1 MGNIG
6 QQIINFNRGNLMDI
20 DKYLPIKVTL
30 STTAPELKTEI
41 LFGFTTDS
49 FSAVHP
55 FGKKPGDVDL
65 VRFDAGRQHIH
76 VSLGKE
82 EDFNLNTIREASGLL
97 AKWLISSKVPEVK
110 FEFDPSILAGKAGA
124 LTQLVEGLESG
135 GYKFST
141 YKTDKES
148 KRIQPGLVIVTSKDV
163 SPRNEE
169 VKRVLDIMSAVNLAR
184 DWANE
189 PANVINPVSLRKMV
203 TDLFQ
208 GSSVSVKIVDEKQLA
223 SMGAGGILSV
233 GKGSATP
240 PCFIILSYPG
250 SGANAKKK
258 PAVVI
263 GKTITFDTGGYS
275 LKDTSNIIHMKLD
288 KCGGMNVIGLLLAA
302 DKIKLEHPLV
312 GIVTAAENMISA
324 QAYRPDDIIRTLSG
338 KTIEIG
344 STDAEGR
351 LILADALTYAQNEF
365 KPDVM
370 IDLATLTG
378 GVLVAL
384 GRVRAGLMSNNDSM
398 ADDLFKAGER
408 THERLWR
415 MPMDKEYAEMMVGDE
430 ADLKNVSGS
439 REASTITGGAFLKEF
454 VSDDVA
460 WAHIDIAGTADTP
473 KETPLSCKGAT
484 GFGIRLLIDFLSK
497 Q

>member
-1 MGNIG
+1 
-6 QQIINFNRGNLMDI
+6 MDM
-20 DKYLPIKVTL
+20 DQYLPIKVSL
-30 STTAPELKTEI
+30 STAAPDLKTEI
-41 LFGFTTDS
+41 LFGFATDS

-55 FGKKPGDVDL
+55 FGKKPGDVNL
-65 VRFDAGRQHIH
+65 IRFDAGRQQIH

-82 EDFNLNTIREASGLL
+82 EDFNLNTIREAAGLL
-97 AKWLISSKVPEVK
+97 AKWLISNKVPDVK
-110 FEFDPSILAGKAGA
+110 FEFDPSILSGKAGA
-124 LTQLVEGLESG
+124 INQLVEGLESG
-135 GYKFST
+135 GYKFSA

-148 KRIQPGLVIVTSKDV
+148 KRIQPGLVVVTSKDIAQY
-163 SPRNEE
+163 EE
-169 VKRVLDIMSAVNLAR
+169 EIKHTLHIMSAVNLSR

-203 TDLFQ
+203 ADLFE
-208 GSSVSVKIVDEKQLA
+208 GTPVSIKVVDEKQLGEI
-223 SMGAGGILSV
+223 GAVGILSV
-233 GKGSATP
+233 GKGSETP

-250 SGANAKKK
+250 SGPDTTKK
-258 PAVVI
+258 PLVVI

-275 LKDTSNIIHMKLD
+275 LKDSTYIQHMKLD
-288 KCGGMNVIGLLLAA
+288 KCGGMDVVGLLLAA
-302 DKIKLEHPLV
+302 EKIKLSQPLI

-338 KTIEIG
+338 KTVEIG

-351 LILADALTYAQNEF
+351 LVLADALTYAQSEY
-365 KPDVM
+365 KPDLM

-384 GRVRAGLMSNNDSM
+384 GRVRAGLMSNNDKL

-415 MPMDKEYAEMMVGDE
+415 MPMDKEYAEMMEGDE

-439 REASTITGGAFLKEF
+439 REASTITGGTFLKEF

-473 KETPLSCKGAT
+473 RETPLSGKGAT
-484 GFGIRLLIDFLSK
+484 GFGIRMLLDFLEK